1 MVTLGKF
8 ISFCSFLYACFI
20 SIKSHM
26 HFLKKVK
33 EITEFI
39 DTESVHN
46 TAFYRKKI
54 IKHSC
59 IVSHFKY
66 LQINTHTMA

>member
-8 ISFCSFLYACFI
+8 VSFCSFPYACFI
-20 SIKSHM
+20 SIKRSHA
-26 HFLKKVK
+26 FLKKVK
-33 EITEFI
+33 EITDFI

-46 TAFYRKKI
+46 TVFYRKKI

>member
-1 MVTLGKF
+1 MYVF
-8 ISFCSFLYACFI
+8 
-20 SIKSHM
+20 
-26 HFLKKVK
+26 KVNK
-33 EITEFI
+33 EITDFI

-46 TAFYRKKI
+46 TVFCEKKI

-59 IVSHFKY
+59 KISHFHFKY